1 MSWFQ
6 AVLQRAKNVVIAQ
19 SQDFILERLPEPAP
33 VTVVKDQ
40 DYVSIVVKSVRIDHV
55 RRWTSKFYG
64 CVQSRTHYLHADR
77 GDVEYQTV
85 VVPALMK
92 ELDPRNLDRVVQVDK
107 PILGAVPYVGGLALE
122 LGLFSV
128 KSTDLAGPYI
138 DVLTSLAESAGV
150 GFVSAA
156 LPFVEPLRK
165 GADLLF
171 GNSQQSELEIGCD
184 KNWSS
189 LESGYWVLL
198 LAPKGS
204 VNVPSL
210 KVDPNDGRL
219 LEAAGKPLKGYPYIV
234 LEIVRSNRRDDWML
248 IPELK
253 AGWDAIAK
261 AARAGHLDDA
271 EQLLRQFVLTCRW
284 SPDLVPADQERLA
297 KAAEAKLPDLQKKT
311 VISVEAVMGHPLGEL
326 RELWLY

>member
-6 AVLQRAKNVVIAQ
+6 AVLQRAKSVIIKQ
-19 SQDFILERLPEPAP
+19 SEDFILERLPAPAA
-33 VTVVKDQ
+33 VAVIKDQ
-40 DYVSIVVKSVRIDHV
+40 DYVSISVKSARIDHV

-64 CVQSRTHYLHADR
+64 CVQSRVHYLHLEQ
-77 GDVEYQTV
+77 GNVEFQTV

-92 ELDPRNLDRVVQVDK
+92 ELDPKNLDRVIQVDK
-107 PILGAVPYVGGLALE
+107 PVLGAVPYVGGLSLE

-138 DVLTSLAESAGV
+138 DVLTSLAEKAGV
-150 GFVSAA
+150 GFISAA

-171 GNSQQSELEIGCD
+171 GNAEQSELEIGCD
-184 KNWSS
+184 KTWVN
-189 LESGYWVLL
+189 LETGYWVLM

-204 VNVPSL
+204 VNVSGL
-210 KVDPNDGRL
+210 KVDSNDGRL
-219 LEAAGKPLKGYPYIV
+219 LDAMGNPLKGYPYLV

-261 AARAGHLDDA
+261 AAKGGQLDDA
-271 EQLLRQFVLTCRW
+271 EQLLKQFVLICRW
-284 SPDLVPADQERLA
+284 SPDLVPADQQRLA
-297 KAAEAKLPDLQKKT
+297 KVAEAKLPELQKRT
-311 VISVEAVMGHPLGEL
+311 VISADAPIGHPLGEL
-326 RELWLY
+326 KDLYPY

>member
-6 AVLQRAKNVVIAQ
+6 TVLQRTKSIIITQ
-19 SQDFILERLPEPAP
+19 SEDFILERLPEPAP
-33 VTVVKDQ
+33 AAVVKDQ
-40 DYVSIVVKSVRIDHV
+40 DYVSLIVKSARIDHV

-64 CVQSRTHYLHADR
+64 CVQSRAHYYHVDR

-92 ELDPRNLDRVVQVDK
+92 ELDPKNLDKVIQIDK
-107 PILGAVPYVGGLALE
+107 PILGSVPYIGGLSLE

-138 DVLTSLAESAGV
+138 DLLTSLAEKASV
-150 GFVSAA
+150 GFISAA

-171 GNSQQSELEIGCD
+171 GNADQSELEIGYD
-184 KNWSS
+184 KTWTDV
-189 LESGYWVLL
+189 ETGYWVLM
-198 LAPKGS
+198 LAAKGS
-204 VNVPSL
+204 VNISSL

-219 LEAAGKPLKGYPYIV
+219 VDRRGNALKGYPYIV
-234 LEIVRSNRRDDWML
+234 FEVAKSERRDDWML

-261 AARAGHLDDA
+261 AAKARQLDDA
-271 EQLLRQFVLTCRW
+271 EQLLKQFVLTCRW

-297 KAAEAKLPDLQKKT
+297 KAAEAKLPDLQNKT
-311 VISVEAVMGHPLGEL
+311 VISAAEVTEHPLGEL
-326 RELWLY
+326 KNLYPN